1 MTFLSV
7 PSEACGNAEG
17 GQSTLLKKNE
27 EKKTES
33 VLILIIQKWQCNF
46 RRKIKGEFSE
56 NFILSYSL
64 LLY

>member
-27 EKKTES
+27 EKENES
-33 VLILIIQKWQCNF
+33 VLILIIQKRECNF
-46 RRKIKGEFSE
+46 LRKIKGEFSE
-56 NFILSYSL
+56 KFIISYSL